1 MLNLDQEIEL
11 EIRDLSSKGEGVGS
25 FEGIT
30 IFVEGALVGEK
41 VVASI
46 ILIKKHYAK
55 GVLVRIVRPSK
66 QRVNPI
72 CPIFDRCGGCQ
83 IMHLSYDEQ
92 LDIKERRVRSAFER
106 IGGFS
111 GVLVEKIIPSP
122 RDLHYRNKITLPVV
136 WQGGEK
142 VIGLYAKGSHDV
154 VPLSHCYI
162 HLKEG
167 EQIFS
172 SLKEKLSKASGITA
186 FDQNRRLGYLKHI
199 AIRTA
204 EHSGESLVIFLTTG
218 KVSEVLID
226 FAKSL
231 MESNPSIVGVLQ
243 GILPKDRNT
252 VFADHYHTIVGRG
265 YLEES
270 FGGYALTIRGAS
282 FFQVNSLQAE
292 RLYSTAIEQANLN
305 ENDVVL
311 DAYSGIGILTMM
323 IARKA
328 RHVMG
333 IEIAGSSIADAKKNG
348 TVNGVFNIDWFE
360 GLTQTLISKVPFYN
374 KVLLNPPRG
383 GCEPSVLEAI
393 TTSKAERIV
402 YISCD
407 PATLARDA
415 AYLKT
420 LGWALVKVLPFDMFP
435 QTMHVESIATFL
447 RN

>member
-1 MLNLDQEIEL
+1 M
-11 EIRDLSSKGEGVGS
+11 
-25 FEGIT
+25 
-30 IFVEGALVGEK
+30 
-41 VVASI
+41 
-46 ILIKKHYAK
+46 
-55 GVLVRIVRPSK
+55 
-66 QRVNPI
+66 
-72 CPIFDRCGGCQ
+72 
-83 IMHLSYDEQ
+83 
-92 LDIKERRVRSAFER
+92 
-106 IGGFS
+106 
-111 GVLVEKIIPSP
+111 
-122 RDLHYRNKITLPVV
+122 
-136 WQGGEK
+136 
-142 VIGLYAKGSHDV
+142 